1 MVPMEPVIAI
11 DGPSGA
17 GKSSVARALAL
28 RGGWR
33 YLDTGALYRS
43 MTLGLLHRG
52 LAGVTT
58 ERSQWIC
65 ERESKIKVTAGLEAE
80 DPKIFCDG
88 MDVGREIRS
97 AIVTKSVSEVSAL
110 PCVRSHLLSLQHE
123 LIGSGG
129 IVVEGRDIGSVVWPL
144 SEVKFYLTADLDARA
159 RRRHAQEVTDQRL
172 TVVES
177 SLAERDL
184 IDSERSISPLTIAA
198 GAVLLDTT
206 ELEFD
211 EVVSRMWDEIGRRL
225 AS

>member
-1 MVPMEPVIAI
+1 MEPVIAI

-28 RGGWR
+28 RGRWR

-52 LAGVTT
+52 LDGVTT

-65 ERESKIKVTAGLEAE
+65 EKEAKIKVTAGLEAE

-88 MDVGREIRS
+88 VDVGREIRS
-97 AIVTKSVSEVSAL
+97 AIVTKNVSEVSAL
-110 PCVRSHLLSLQHE
+110 PCVRSRLLSLQHE

-129 IVVEGRDIGSVVWPL
+129 IVVEGRDIGSIVWPL

-159 RRRHAQEVTDQRL
+159 RRRHDQEVSGEGL

-177 SLAERDL
+177 ALAERDL

-206 ELEFD
+206 ELGFD
-211 EVVSRMWDEIGRRL
+211 EVVNRMWDEIGRGL
-225 AS
+225 SS